1 MQWEPLGTTSQYKQL
16 VLITHV
22 KIACYLITWA
32 SFHPKKHITA
42 LCSHHL
48 CPSSLTGFG
57 LSLLISQGKKKNRF
71 GQGRR
76 KNRRCLTGIPAAH
89 VSVPPC
95 LPPAHHGV
103 LLLHLPGGCSL
114 LPCLAISVPPFHP
127 CSGDGVTY
135 FIPCQGSSRPPSELP
150 QLAET

>member
-57 LSLLISQGKKKNRF
+57 LSLLISQGKKKKQVWARKKEEPTVFNRNPCSPCF
-71 GQGRR
+71 CTSLPATRPSRGAAPASAGRLLIAAMPCNLSPPFSPVFWGRSDLLHPLPR
-76 KNRRCLTGIPAAH
+76 KQ
-89 VSVPPC
+89 
-95 LPPAHHGV
+95 PPA
-103 LLLHLPGGCSL
+103 L
-114 LPCLAISVPPFHP
+114 
-127 CSGDGVTY
+127 
-135 FIPCQGSSRPPSELP
+135 
-150 QLAET
+150 